1 MEDGPTLAS
10 ERLREALEVAGHE
23 ARHLR
28 YSLARMESEP
38 LDAAWVQ
45 ALEQDPARAE
55 RLDAFVARYGR
66 MHDTMGGRLLRW
78 LFEALAERP
87 ETQLDR
93 LQRAEALG
101 LIESAAR
108 WMEARALRNR
118 LIHEYVDDPGEL
130 AASLRHACRHAHMLL
145 EAYERIARF
154 AGQRLGLEVGGDG

>member
-1 MEDGPTLAS
+1 MEDGPTLAR
-10 ERLREALEVAGHE
+10 ERLREALEVVGHE

-28 YSLARMESEP
+28 YSLGRMEIEP

-45 ALEQDPARAE
+45 ALEKDPERAE

-66 MHDTMGGRLLRW
+66 MQDTMGGRLLRW

-118 LIHEYVDDPGEL
+118 PIREYVDDPGEL
-130 AASLRHACRHAHMLL
+130 AANLRRACRHARMLL
-145 EAYERIARF
+145 EAHERIARF
-154 AGQRLGLEVGGDG
+154 AVRRLGLEVSGDG